1 MPDQNRPTC
10 PITGRPLPDGHTIH
24 PSLAAEVHDQA
35 NRIAAIIPETMKHTP
50 PTHTSGARTQPTP
63 PPPAFKPSKPSPN
76 SYTKTRANNSTKPHT
91 ARPPQP
97 GTKSRA
103 PYTKT
108 PAASRKPQTPPPPTP
123 KPRAY

>member
-50 PTHTSGARTQPTP
+50 PTHTSGARTQPT
-63 PPPAFKPSKPSPN
+63 FKPSKPSPN